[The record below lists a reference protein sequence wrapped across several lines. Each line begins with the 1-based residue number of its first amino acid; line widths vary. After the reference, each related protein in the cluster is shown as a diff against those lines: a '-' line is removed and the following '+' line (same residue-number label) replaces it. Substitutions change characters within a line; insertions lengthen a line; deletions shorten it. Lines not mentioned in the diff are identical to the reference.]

1 MAITLLRQVLA
12 AAAVVLYLS
21 VWSGGL
27 SAQDTRQMVT
37 VAKDVYTMT
46 GAGSIAS
53 FVVTDEGVLVFDSD
67 IRNNDLP
74 FIRKVTD
81 KKVVYLF
88 ASHASGDHST
98 GAWHFREDKPV
109 YIGTRDQIRAYYQSE
124 LKEFNER
131 KAQKAPFY
139 SQAGVRVL
147 SSSLWC

>member
-46 GAGSIAS
+46 GAGSNAS

-74 FIRKVTD
+74 FIRKAVSYTH
-81 KKVVYLF
+81 L
-88 ASHASGDHST
+88 T
-98 GAWHFREDKPV
+98 LPT
-109 YIGTRDQIRAYYQSE
+109 I
-124 LKEFNER
+124 L
-131 KAQKAPFY
+131 
-139 SQAGVRVL
+139 RV
-147 SSSLWC
+147 

>member
-1 MAITLLRQVLA
+1 
-12 AAAVVLYLS
+12 
-21 VWSGGL
+21 
-27 SAQDTRQMVT
+27 MVQ

-46 GAGSIAS
+46 GAGSNAS

-98 GAWHFREDKPV
+98 GAWYFREDKPV
-109 YIGTRDQIRAYYQSE
+109 YIGTRDQIRAYYQNE
-124 LKEFNER
+124 LKEFNDR
-131 KAQKAPFY
+131 KAQGAAALQGGRAPT
-139 SQAGVRVL
+139 AVDGLRPTT
-147 SSSLWC
+147 